1 MRSVHS
7 GLMQDI
13 LDGCIINCIKLTLLD
28 GTEYGY
34 TDYKSEIPVEGL
46 VYVPSP
52 GLQKVSMNLTAN
64 AEVSNQKFGSGWVE
78 APEEDL
84 RGGKFDSATIE
95 VSWASW
101 KNPSYGRLVVFTGQI
116 GEVTWSEEG
125 FEATVVSYMK
135 NLSVN
140 IGNVFTANCRHTLFS
155 GASLGNCGYCGV
167 DKASFTSTGSVTA
180 VATNKWVFTIS
191 NSQADTFYSNGLIKF
206 TSGYNAGLSA
216 VIKSHASNQ
225 VTLMLPT
232 AFSIQVGDTFEIQ
245 AGCDKTLDTC
255 KTKFNNVL
263 NYGGFPHIQTGASL

>member
-1 MRSVHS
+1 MRSVDT

-13 LDGCIINCIKLTLLD
+13 LDGCIINCIKLTLQD
-28 GTEYGY
+28 GTVYGY
-34 TDYKSEIPVEGL
+34 TDYKQEIFVEG
-46 VYVPSP
+46 VNYVPSP
-52 GLQKVSMNLTAN
+52 GLQKVSMHLTAN
-64 AEVSNQKFGSGWVE
+64 AEVSNQKFSSGWVE

-101 KNPSYGRLVVFTGQI
+101 KHPSYGRLVVFTGQI
-116 GEVTWSEEG
+116 GEVSWSEEG
-125 FEATVVSYMK
+125 FEANIVSYMK

-155 GASLGNCGYCGV
+155 TATIGNCGYCGV
-167 DKASFTSTGSVTA
+167 NKASFTGTGSVSS
-180 VATNKWVFTIS
+180 VQTNKWVFTIS
-191 NSQADTFYSNGLIKF
+191 NSQPDGYYSNGLIKF
-206 TSGYNAGLSA
+206 TSGYNNGLSA
-216 VIKSHASNQ
+216 VIKSHASGQ

-232 AFSIQVGDTFEIQ
+232 AFSIQAGDTYEIQ
-245 AGCDKTLDTC
+245 AGCDKTLETC